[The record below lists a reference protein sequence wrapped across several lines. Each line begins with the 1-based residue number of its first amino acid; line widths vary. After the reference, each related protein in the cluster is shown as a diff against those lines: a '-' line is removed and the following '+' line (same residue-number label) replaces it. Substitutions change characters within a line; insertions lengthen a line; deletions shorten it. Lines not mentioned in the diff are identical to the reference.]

1 MSLHSII
8 NKRHATAQLSPEGAS
23 VDFNIPLSGV
33 GVTLRSRGG
42 VLGSLGAAALD
53 TEPSATAP
61 EAETSTARKVLGVGY
76 ALLGTASMAA
86 SAYHGY
92 KRNNVPGGSP
102 IGWALAWGAL
112 GSLFPVITP
121 VVAIAQGYAEP
132 AKHSK

>member
-8 NKRHATAQLSPEGAS
+8 NQRHATAHLSPKGAS

-33 GVTLRSRGG
+33 GLSLHTDGG
-42 VLGSLGAAALD
+42 VLGTLAGAVSD
-53 TEPSATAP
+53 EPVATK
-61 EAETSTARKVLGVGY
+61 EAETMSTGRALIQIGY
-76 ALLGTASMAA
+76 GLLSTVSMVA

-92 KRNNVPGGSP
+92 KRNDVPGGSP
-102 IGWALAWGAL
+102 IGWALGWGAL

-132 AKHSK
+132 EKQK